1 MLDAAG
7 RTVLRGVDR
16 AVELR
21 WEAAKARAAGAE
33 GDTSEA
39 RVRSVTR
46 AFSREV
52 TSIGAATGA
61 TAAIPTLGTVGAA
74 SVLVAELG
82 WFAFRATDLIM
93 TIGAVHGRLS
103 SSVEERRAWVL
114 SILAFGER
122 AADEFAALAAEVD
135 QSVTVGGERVGA
147 LMAGVAG
154 GDAATLDALRR
165 LNTELAARVVAR
177 YGSRKGVVTIGKL
190 LPFGIGAVVGGST
203 NWALARAVN
212 VQTSRFF
219 ARYHLLVTP
228 PPPAIPPPPTG
239 TPAERR

>member
-1 MLDAAG
+1 M
-7 RTVLRGVDR
+7 
-16 AVELR
+16 
-21 WEAAKARAAGAE
+21 
-33 GDTSEA
+33 
-39 RVRSVTR
+39 
-46 AFSREV
+46 
-52 TSIGAATGA
+52 
-61 TAAIPTLGTVGAA
+61 
-74 SVLVAELG
+74 VAELG

-93 TIGAVHGRLS
+93 TIGAVNGRLS
-103 SSVEERRAWVL
+103 SSIEERRAWVL

-147 LMAGVAG
+147 LMAGVVG

-177 YGSRKGVVTIGKL
+177 YGSRKGVVSIGKL

-203 NWALARAVN
+203 NWALARAVGA
-212 VQTSRFF
+212 QTRRFF
-219 ARYHLLVTP
+219 SRYHLLVTP